1 MQVARREEVRRTRD
15 RLSLVLRSPHLSPT
29 FPRNRRIPIRDVGS
43 VDFVLRA
50 RHLDRPHESSSLPVN
65 TDVLLH
71 RLGTQPAQ
79 IFLLERSMARGARQ
93 RALDRPSLM
102 IHSRVPKQDLA
113 LARQAPVHIRPDR
126 VFDPSPRHP
135 VHLQLQRRE
144 PGE

>member
-1 MQVARREEVRRTRD
+1 M
-15 RLSLVLRSPHLSPT
+15 SLVLRSPHLSPT

-50 RHLDRPHESSSLPVN
+50 RHLDRLHESSSLPVD

-71 RLGTQPAQ
+71 RLGAQPAE
-79 IFLLERSMARGARQ
+79 IFLLERSMARGAQQ

-113 LARQAPVHIRPDR
+113 LTCQAPMHVGPDR
-126 VFDPSPRHP
+126 VLDTSRRHP
-135 VHLQLQRRE
+135 VQLHLQRRE
-144 PGE
+144 SGK